1 MYYKFYLSGLKRNV
15 QLIEFNLNW
24 NKKKN
29 THLIAINMRQS
40 I

>member
-24 NKKKN
+24 NKKKQTN
-29 THLIAINMRQS
+29 ILI
-40 I
+40 

>member
-24 NKKKN
+24 NKKKKN
-29 THLIAINMRQS
+29 ILI
-40 I
+40 